1 MDKTVRSWSLEGERE
16 GEKKDGDC
24 CIARRPL
31 ETIYNHLDYVQ
42 SLAVDSGQNWVA
54 SGGRWV
60 LVSKYAIAGKFGCV
74 IAHSTAFSCFW
85 TQIHA
90 TRQTVIINALI

>member
-16 GEKKDGDC
+16 GEEKDGDC
-24 CIARRPL
+24 CIVRRPL

-60 LVSKYAIAGKFGCV
+60 
-74 IAHSTAFSCFW
+74 
-85 TQIHA
+85 
-90 TRQTVIINALI
+90 

>member
-1 MDKTVRSWSLEGERE
+1 MYSGSMDKTVRSWSLGPEEGE
-16 GEKKDGDC
+16 GEQ
-24 CIARRPL
+24 ATPRRPL

-60 LVSKYAIAGKFGCV
+60 EDEY
-74 IAHSTAFSCFW
+74 
-85 TQIHA
+85 
-90 TRQTVIINALI
+90 LITWLS

>member
-1 MDKTVRSWSLEGERE
+1 MEGE
-16 GEKKDGDC
+16 EKEGDC
-24 CIARRPL
+24 CILRRPL

-60 LVSKYAIAGKFGCV
+60 
-74 IAHSTAFSCFW
+74 
-85 TQIHA
+85 
-90 TRQTVIINALI
+90 